1 MITIPLNDFSFIEQ
15 HNQSANHHIY
25 IYIYNSRKWSKFLF
39 ANVDTSYILRVSLI
53 KNS

>member
-25 IYIYNSRKWSKFLF
+25 IYIYIIQENGVSFYLPMLILVTFLG
-39 ANVDTSYILRVSLI
+39 YL
-53 KNS
+53 

>member
-25 IYIYNSRKWSKFLF
+25 IYIIQENGVSFYLPMLILVTFLG
-39 ANVDTSYILRVSLI
+39 YP
-53 KNS
+53 